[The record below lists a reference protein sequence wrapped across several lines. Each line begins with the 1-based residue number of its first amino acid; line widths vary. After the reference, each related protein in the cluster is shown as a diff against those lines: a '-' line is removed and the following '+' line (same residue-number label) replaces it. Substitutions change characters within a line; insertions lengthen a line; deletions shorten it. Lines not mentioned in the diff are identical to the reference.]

1 MIRLITLQILALSL
15 ILSAAISLYP
25 EIVKVRVAKPKKSK
39 TQEQKERQT
48 KEEETDKEHP
58 CEKEMRVCKLGNI

>member
-1 MIRLITLQILALSL
+1 MIKLFTLQILALIL

-39 TQEQKERQT
+39 TEQQKERQT
-48 KEEETDKEHP
+48 KEEEEGREHP
-58 CEKEMRVCKLGNI
+58 CEKELKVCKL